1 MRRREFVILLGA
13 TATRSRIARAQQAP
27 KIAKIGVLYPGLAAA
42 LSLRMTAFRDGLLG
56 AGYREPDN
64 IELIPRAANSDPAR
78 IAALAAELAERKI
91 DVILAVSRAA
101 VRASQAASATI
112 PIIALDLE
120 SDPVASGLIK
130 SLSRPGGQVTGMF
143 LDFPEFSK
151 KWLELLKET
160 MPGLTKVA
168 VLWDPAT
175 GPVQKTGV
183 EIAGEALNVNT
194 LGLRLP
200 AVTLFPEFARVGGL
214 MSYGVDPDDNFRK
227 EGATLVAKVLR
238 GAKPAELPAEL
249 PTKFLLVINLKT
261 ARDLGITFP
270 PSILVRADEVIE

>member
-1 MRRREFVILLGA
+1 
-13 TATRSRIARAQQAP
+13 
-27 KIAKIGVLYPGLAAA
+27 
-42 LSLRMTAFRDGLLG
+42 
-56 AGYREPDN
+56 
-64 IELIPRAANSDPAR
+64 
-78 IAALAAELAERKI
+78 
-91 DVILAVSRAA
+91 
-101 VRASQAASATI
+101 
-112 PIIALDLE
+112 
-120 SDPVASGLIK
+120 
-130 SLSRPGGQVTGMF
+130 MF

-175 GPVQKTGV
+175 GSVQKTGV
-183 EIAGEALNVNT
+183 EIAGEALNVKLEVLEVRSAANLDDSFRTASEKRADAVLMLSSPVFGSNPERIAGLT

-200 AVTLFPEFARVGGL
+200 AVTLFPEFARAGGL
-214 MSYGVDPDDNFRK
+214 ISYGVDPMDGFRK
-227 EGATLVAKVLR
+227 QGATLVAKVLR

-249 PTKFLLVINLKT
+249 PTKFVLVINLKT